1 MKKVSK
7 EDPRQYD
14 KNINGCL
21 YLISTPI
28 GNFDDISLRAVKL
41 LETVEIL
48 LCEDTRKTKKLL
60 SHLNIKRKNLVSY
73 NDNNAS
79 IKRREIIN
87 KLLSKINIGMV
98 SDAGTPL
105 ISDPGYKLVKECH
118 LNNIRVTHAPGPS
131 SVINGLILSGLP
143 TNQFYFGGFVS
154 SKKNLKKKQFE
165 ATQAYDMTGIWFDTC
180 LRIDNTLAVMQEVY
194 GNRKI
199 SIARE
204 LTKTY
209 EEIIIN
215 DLNNVIKIVNE
226 RKKNNNPLK
235 GEIILIVGGY
245 VKKKFNIDTLNVIIK
260 NKLGKLSLR
269 DTVNEIIT
277 ETKLPRRIVY
287 NEAIKIKNDKYRKI

>member
-7 EDPRQYD
+7 EEPRQY
-14 KNINGCL
+14 NRSINGCL

-28 GNFDDISLRAVKL
+28 GNFDDISLRAIKL
-41 LETVEIL
+41 LQTVEIL

-60 SHLNIKRKNLVSY
+60 SYLNIKRRNLVSY

-79 IKRREIIN
+79 DKRPEIIN
-87 KLLSKINIGMV
+87 KLLSKINVGMV

-105 ISDPGYKLVKECH
+105 ISDPGYKLVKDCH
-118 LNNIRVTHAPGPS
+118 LNNIKVTHAPGPS

-154 SKKNLKKKQFE
+154 SKKNLKKKQFI
-165 ATQAYDMTGIWFDTC
+165 ATQTYNMTGIWFDTC
-180 LRIDNTLAVMQEVY
+180 LRINNTLTVMLEVF

-209 EEIIIN
+209 EEIITS
-215 DLNNVIKIVNE
+215 DLNSVIKIVDE
-226 RKKNNNPLK
+226 REKNNNPLK
-235 GEIILIVGGY
+235 GEVILIVDGC
-245 VKKKFNIDTLNVIIK
+245 VKKKIDIETLSVIIK
-260 NKLGKLSLR
+260 NKLERLSFR
-269 DTVNEIIT
+269 DTVNEVIT
-277 ETKLPRRIVY
+277 ETKLSRRVIY
-287 NEAIKIKNDKYRKI
+287 NEAIKIKNDLYKKI